1 MMVLIEDKPYEGVDV
16 DPNLQGGGG
25 AVIVLLEDEHLRLR
39 YDEGPRV
46 GREPPKEG
54 GEVSS

>member
-1 MMVLIEDKPYEGVDV
+1 MVLIEDKPYEGVDV

-39 YDEGPRV
+39 NDEGPRV

>member
-25 AVIVLLEDEHLRLR
+25 AVIVLLEDEHLRF
-39 YDEGPRV
+39 DEGHQV
-46 GREPPKEG
+46 DGEPPKEG